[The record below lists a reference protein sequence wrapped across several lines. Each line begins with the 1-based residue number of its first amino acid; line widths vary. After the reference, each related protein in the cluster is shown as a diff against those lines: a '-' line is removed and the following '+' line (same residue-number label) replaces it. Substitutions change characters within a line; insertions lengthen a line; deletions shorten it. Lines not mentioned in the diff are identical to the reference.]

1 MENFER
7 DEIINYLRHF
17 DRTFNTK
24 FEFSFNTDELILF
37 FRGLKNTIDEIIPI
51 DEYIEKLSKK
61 NELIEKL
68 DLNEEQMKIFNK
80 YCDCEYET
88 SEIYRKEI
96 VILMY
101 IFMKCF

>member
-51 DEYIEKLSKK
+51 DEYIEKLNKK

-80 YCDCEYET
+80 YCDCSSLPLDE
-88 SEIYRKEI
+88 
-96 VILMY
+96 
-101 IFMKCF
+101 

>member
-7 DEIINYLRHF
+7 DEVINYLRHF
-17 DRTFNTK
+17 DKIFNTRL
-24 FEFSFNTDELILF
+24 EFNFNIDELILF

-51 DEYIEKLSKK
+51 DEYIEKLDKK
-61 NELIEKL
+61 KEISEKL
-68 DLNEEQMKIFNK
+68 DLNEEQKKIFNR

>member
-17 DRTFNTK
+17 DRTFNTR
-24 FEFSFNTDELILF
+24 FEFGFNIDELILF

-51 DEYIEKLSKK
+51 DEYIEKLNKK

-68 DLNEEQMKIFNK
+68 DLNEKQMKIFNK
-80 YCDCEYET
+80 YCDYEYET